1 MPQIRVLLPRSL
13 RSYWDA
19 PGEVALDAETVALA
33 LQALGAAHP
42 GLASRILDE
51 QGALRPYVHVFVNE
65 QAVESAALAEA
76 RLRAG
81 DVVRVLP
88 SVAGG

>member
-1 MPQIRVLLPRSL
+1 VRVLLPRSL
-13 RSYWDA
+13 RMYWSGPADVEVEAQSVEDA
-19 PGEVALDAETVALA
+19 IREIARKDA
-33 LQALGAAHP
+33 
-42 GLASRILDE
+42 GLAARIVDE

-65 QAVESAALAEA
+65 DAVASSALAST

-81 DVVRVLP
+81 DVVHILP

>member
-1 MPQIRVLLPRSL
+1 MYWSGPADVQVEAASVEDAIREIARK
-13 RSYWDA
+13 DA
-19 PGEVALDAETVALA
+19 
-33 LQALGAAHP
+33 
-42 GLASRILDE
+42 GLAARIVDE

-65 QAVESAALAEA
+65 EAVAPGALAEA

-81 DVVRVLP
+81 DVIRVLP